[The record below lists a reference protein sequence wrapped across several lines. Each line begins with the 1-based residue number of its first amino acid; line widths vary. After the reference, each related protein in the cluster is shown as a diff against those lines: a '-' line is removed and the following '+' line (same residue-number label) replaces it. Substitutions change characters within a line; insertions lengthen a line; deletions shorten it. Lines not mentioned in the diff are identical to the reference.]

1 MPASGDAPGSIGVEC
16 NRRWR
21 REVSMTVRAIIPYL
35 LCCVFSPSFVSAQTQ
50 TSGEIQGFVTTQT
63 GTVRLP
69 GAEVTVKDD
78 SDRQVAQVACG
89 EDGRFRVPDLPPGR
103 YHVSASLAEF
113 ETAQAD
119 AVVTAGKTTDLSIDL
134 PIGKVKDSV
143 DVVATSS
150 PVSTGGPISTTDL
163 IGRKG
168 IA

>member
-1 MPASGDAPGSIGVEC
+1 MPALADALGSIGAEC

-78 SDRQVAQVACG
+78 SDRQVAQVACA
-89 EDGRFRVPDLPPGR
+89 EDGRFHVPSLPPGR
-103 YHVSASLAEF
+103 YHVSASYEGF
-113 ETAQAD
+113 ETTRAD
-119 AVVTAGKTTDLSIDL
+119 TV
-134 PIGKVKDSV
+134 
-143 DVVATSS
+143 
-150 PVSTGGPISTTDL
+150 
-163 IGRKG
+163 
-168 IA
+168 